1 MSGRRMQAARD
12 AKKGG
17 ALFSSAGNAKF
28 TVNDH
33 DAPVVCTGAFLSMD
47 FPRNGVSGKKQ
58 KSYDFWGSSIIR
70 KKSKGPVVRQNS
82 RGLSRSLRLGASG
95 VNVPAAMNRLA
106 GPAARVTV
114 GFAAAMFV
122 QGAAQAQPLGV
133 DTPESLLL
141 RPETQGVRV
150 NGVVVYP
157 RIEFDLEHD
166 TNIYNTDTFE
176 VEDTVFVARPSVA
189 VQPDLDRHQIRLEA
203 DALIRRYFDTTTE
216 NSDQWAVGA
225 RGRLDF
231 AERTA
236 AYGSLRY
243 AQRIESRGT
252 FGDQFLTDEP
262 ISYDVLEAR
271 ASVERTGGMLELR
284 GGGNWAKV
292 RYDPSTLNGE
302 PLPNTF
308 RDEDTLGGFVRA
320 DYRAT
325 GRLRTFVELN
335 ASQTDYTDDPIDAP
349 RDSDGF
355 GVLVGVRS
363 EVSDL
368 IDAEAAVGFAHRSF
382 EDPTVDDFNGFNFRV
397 SGRWTP
403 TPRWLFGLEGA
414 RSFERSPLIEVPAVL
429 QTRLRAVA
437 QRSLGRR
444 LLAGV
449 EVTYDNWDYQGI
461 DRQESRFGGELTL
474 RYLVFDQLTALAG
487 AGYRKQ
493 TGSGDMPREYEGAS
507 FRVGLAVSL

>member
-1 MSGRRMQAARD
+1 MSARLTRRAGRGVKQGDSFSTMAR
-12 AKKGG
+12 
-17 ALFSSAGNAKF
+17 NAKF
-28 TVNDH
+28 TINGHDGAVACTARMCGRGAPSVGVN
-33 DAPVVCTGAFLSMD
+33 GI
-47 FPRNGVSGKKQ
+47 KQ
-58 KSYDFWGSSIIR
+58 KSYNSWGSNIIR
-70 KKSKGPVVRQNS
+70 KKSEGRVARKIS
-82 RGLSRSLRLGASG
+82 CGLAHGLRLGASG
-95 VNVPAAMNRLA
+95 IDYVS

-114 GFAAAMFV
+114 GVAAAMMV
-122 QGAAQAQPLGV
+122 HSAAQAQPRGV

-141 RPETQGVRV
+141 RPETEGVRV

-166 TNIYNTDTFE
+166 TNIYNTDSFE
-176 VEDTVFVARPSVA
+176 VDDTVYVARPSVA

-203 DALIRRYFDTTTE
+203 DALLRRYFDTTSE

-225 RGRLDF
+225 LGRLDF
-231 AERTA
+231 AARTS
-236 AYGSLRY
+236 AYGAVRY
-243 AQRIESRGT
+243 AQRIEARGT

-262 ISYDVLEAR
+262 ISFDVLEAR
-271 ASVERTGGMLELR
+271 GSIERTGGLLELR
-284 GGGNWAKV
+284 GGGNWSQV

-302 PLPNTF
+302 PVQNSF

-320 DYRAT
+320 DYRVT

-335 ASQTDYTDDPIDAP
+335 ASQTDYTDDPLDAP
-349 RDSDGF
+349 RDSDGY
-355 GVLVGVRS
+355 GVLVGLRS

-368 IDAEAAVGFAHRSF
+368 IDAEAAIGYAHRSF
-382 EDPTVDDFNGFNFRV
+382 DDPAVADFNGFNFRV

-444 LLAGV
+444 LLTGV
-449 EVTYDNWDYQGI
+449 EVTYDNWDYRGI
-461 DRQESRFGGELTL
+461 DRQESRIGGEVTM

-493 TGSGDMPREYEGAS
+493 TGSGDIPREYEGAS
-507 FRVGLAVSL
+507 FRVGLSVSL